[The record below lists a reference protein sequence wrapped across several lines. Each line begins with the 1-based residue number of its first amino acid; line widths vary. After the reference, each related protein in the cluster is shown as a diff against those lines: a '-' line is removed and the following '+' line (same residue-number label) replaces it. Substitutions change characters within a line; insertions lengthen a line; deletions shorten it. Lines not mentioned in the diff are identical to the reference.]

1 MQMVRI
7 CWDRSIGHC
16 NENIKEERERET
28 ERELA
33 ARL

>member
-16 NENIKEERERET
+16 NENIKEERET